1 MCASRVF
8 KKLLSLEY
16 ITEDERLVFLKLHY
30 STVLLILFF
39 FFLFSCGPN
48 FFFWPKTQCIGN
60 EGLLVASNME
70 IQNQF
75 YCKYLQKKGLLSVWA
90 NQHFENT
97 TKKYSAVLSSLKMV
111 CNS

>member
-39 FFLFSCGPN
+39 LFLFSCGPN
-48 FFFWPKTQCIGN
+48 FFFGPKRNALGTRGSWWLPIWKFKISST
-60 EGLLVASNME
+60 AST
-70 IQNQF
+70 
-75 YCKYLQKKGLLSVWA
+75 CKKKDCCQYGRINISRIPPRNIPLFSR
-90 NQHFENT
+90 H
-97 TKKYSAVLSSLKMV
+97 
-111 CNS
+111 